1 MMNNQRKKLYKVI
14 IVIIFI
20 ISLMIGARYANSV
33 ELLNKINITQQQIY
47 KDVLS
52 AYTSN

>member
-1 MMNNQRKKLYKVI
+1 MSKKKQKIFKLFV
-14 IVIIFI
+14 VLVFI
-20 ISLMIGARYANSV
+20 ISLLAGARYANSV